1 MTRAEL
7 YEKIFGG
14 TRPLCPSYDCEKC
27 PVAEHCDTSES
38 WWNTEVDKEEL
49 PVTLGIHITSM
60 NGSMSKEQKQTICD
74 KYNESDLSA
83 LKYIMENN
91 ICKTIEQ
98 KREVEALIMYGALMY
113 EYNDD
118 SYTEEEYRKRYKAL
132 LRPLGIFFN
141 KDDKARVKE
150 E

>member
-1 MTRAEL
+1 MTREEL
-7 YEKIFGG
+7 YKKIFNV
-14 TRPLCPSYDCEKC
+14 TDRPMCPVRECEYCPVDCE
-27 PVAEHCDTSES
+27 ESEN
-38 WWNTEVDKEEL
+38 WWNTEANKEEL
-49 PVTLGIHITSM
+49 AMALGHTTSM
-60 NGSMSKEQKQTICD
+60 NAPLSKEQKQTICD

-83 LKYIMENN
+83 LRYILENN

-98 KREVEALIMYGALMY
+98 RREVEALIMYGALMY

-132 LRPLGIFFN
+132 LRPLGIFFD
-141 KDDKARVKE
+141 KEDKARVKE